1 MAGFAG
7 TYSTIATWAGE
18 VIASVDGYNK
28 VWTYIRK
35 IRTTEQLIADFGTG
49 TDNDEGIA
57 MTRGWML
64 QVRSREVAERVGK
77 SVVNLY
83 GISYICLWSLEDRGA
98 NWSDFVAHVE
108 EVADALAAT
117 HRPSAFTVPGSEID
131 LSRNEIANPVEIRDV
146 YSVVFPL
153 DSGRTHYRADLEQ
166 TIRLRQDIRS

>member
-64 QVRSREVAERVGK
+64 QVRPREVAERVGK
-77 SVVNLY
+77 SVVNQY

-98 NWSDFVAHVE
+98 NWSDFVQHVE
-108 EVADALAAT
+108 EVGDALAAE
-117 HRPSAFTVPGSEID
+117 HRPAALAALD

-153 DSGRTHYRADLEQ
+153 DSGRIHYRADLEQ